1 MRFRDVVAVV
11 RAGTSAS
18 PDGGDPIP
26 NWATATTVDYA
37 GELQELS
44 STEDVVA
51 QQRTD
56 STYKAFLPAD
66 ADVLPTDR
74 LLHLGLYY
82 EIVGMPDRQRSRGR
96 DHHYEVRCSRIAGG

>member
-1 MRFRDVVAVV
+1 MRFRDTVTVV

-18 PDGGDPIP
+18 PDGGDPLP
-26 NWATATTVDYA
+26 NWATATTTDYA

-51 QQRTD
+51 AQRTD

-66 ADVLPTDR
+66 ADVLATDR
-74 LLHLGLYY
+74 LRHLGLDY
-82 EIVGMPDRQRSRGR
+82 EIIGRPDRQRFRGR
-96 DHHYEVRCSRIAGG
+96 DHHYEIRCGRITGG